1 MSLLTVIRIS
11 SYIYLFTSIVIPIQ
25 IIDLTSHYL
34 SLVIIQHIDSSS
46 IIPHVSKCILLSVRF
61 VVLFTILGGNAIY
74 SLVNQVTQKSKKN
87 GSKNVIAND
96 KKPAANVSKPL
107 HSSAD
112 LMLKTKNSND
122 KAEPTTA
129 IPIFN
134 KSDNDINS
142 KNISIEPITKNS
154 AQTSSES
161 SNKVIQTAAK
171 ENSATINKE
180 EEPVAVLNN
189 SDTTKDDQLSKA
201 IHETNVKSQEL
212 NHNDVAEPLEH
223 NTKQSDSTEPTT
235 PLLSIAKSDDKLI
248 PSENPSVVNS
258 TLVQDH
264 LTKDSNLPTAAPTA
278 ITSEHVIPNDTKK
291 EQENNNNI
299 QPEKKAEAI
308 VPSFNKSDEYLDED
322 EQISTTTTS
331 TTVTP
336 PAERTM
342 SVDSK
347 EEYYNN
353 IIKKDSDIKSFSES
367 VRNIF
372 DGPPTT
378 PLPQQTQKSESI
390 LIPLPID
397 SEYLNE
403 TNTKKPVVLSQ
414 GSIEE
419 TMSTATPALTPHAG
433 STSSRRSS
441 SASNNTSKSRIQ
453 SALHKLSSPRPAP
466 QPPQQQTMEPIE
478 MNTSTSASISKSKS
492 RFSSIR
498 LTRKKSSGS
507 VLSQVEQ
514 SKVLQPSPPVD
525 IDVKPTKSSR
535 FNNKLKKTSKRLSK
549 LFT

>member
-1 MSLLTVIRIS
+1 MH
-11 SYIYLFTSIVIPIQ
+11 
-25 IIDLTSHYL
+25 IDL
-34 SLVIIQHIDSSS
+34 
-46 IIPHVSKCILLSVRF
+46 
-61 VVLFTILGGNAIY
+61 LFG
-74 SLVNQVTQKSKKN
+74 
-87 GSKNVIAND
+87 
-96 KKPAANVSKPL
+96 
-107 HSSAD
+107 
-112 LMLKTKNSND
+112 
-122 KAEPTTA
+122 
-129 IPIFN
+129 
-134 KSDNDINS
+134 
-142 KNISIEPITKNS
+142 
-154 AQTSSES
+154 
-161 SNKVIQTAAK
+161 
-171 ENSATINKE
+171 
-180 EEPVAVLNN
+180 
-189 SDTTKDDQLSKA
+189 
-201 IHETNVKSQEL
+201 
-212 NHNDVAEPLEH
+212 
-223 NTKQSDSTEPTT
+223 
-235 PLLSIAKSDDKLI
+235 
-248 PSENPSVVNS
+248 
-258 TLVQDH
+258 
-264 LTKDSNLPTAAPTA
+264 
-278 ITSEHVIPNDTKK
+278 VIPNDTKK

-397 SEYLNE
+397 SEYRNE

-414 GSIEE
+414 GSTEE
-419 TMSTATPALTPHAG
+419 IMSTATPALTPHAG

-453 SALHKLSSPRPAP
+453 SALHKLSNPRPAP

-507 VLSQVEQ
+507 VLNQVEQ
-514 SKVLQPSPPVD
+514 SKALQPSPPVD

-535 FNNKLKKTSKRLSK
+535 LNNKLKKTSKRLSK